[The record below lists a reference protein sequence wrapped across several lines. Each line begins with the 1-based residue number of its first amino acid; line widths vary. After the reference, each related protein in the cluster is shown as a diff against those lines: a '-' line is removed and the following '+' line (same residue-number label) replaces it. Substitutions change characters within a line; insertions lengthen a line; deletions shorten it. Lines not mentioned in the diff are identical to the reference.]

1 MSEPS
6 KTKSSPRPEWNCLP
20 GYVAAGKLRGDPRQ
34 QFAELGLKIDP
45 ETLAEFLST
54 PVGAIEKIMFRRG
67 QEAKP
72 DDAFEPGKMR
82 LEDGQNAQHLLDLF
96 YRVACVLVMAER
108 ERVKEDENPKT

>member
-34 QFAELGLKIDP
+34 QFAELGLKIEPD
-45 ETLAEFLST
+45 TLAEFLKD
-54 PVGAIEKIMFRRG
+54 PVRAIEGIMFRRG

-72 DDAFEPGKMR
+72 EDKFEPEKMR

-108 ERVKEDENPKT
+108 ERLVEDENPGA